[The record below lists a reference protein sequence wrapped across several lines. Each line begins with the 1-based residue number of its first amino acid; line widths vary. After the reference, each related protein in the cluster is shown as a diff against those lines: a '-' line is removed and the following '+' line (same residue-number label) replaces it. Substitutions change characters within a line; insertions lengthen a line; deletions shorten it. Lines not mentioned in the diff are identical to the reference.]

1 MQTLI
6 PMDDF
11 GVFVDKQ
18 DTVRV
23 DSRFVAQFFEKRHD
37 LVLRDIRNLDCSE
50 NFRLLNFEESTY
62 INEQGHKQPCYVM
75 TRDGFVFLAM
85 GYRGKRAAQF
95 KELYIH
101 RFNEMEAFIKTLVS
115 ARQEFPLLTEN
126 IRLLKDDPKPYHFQQ
141 RVRYAQPHRSRY
153 DCKAVPNPA
162 RHRKEDQH
170 PPVPDAGADRPA

>member
-50 NFRLLNFEESTY
+50 NFRLLNFEESRILCFLILCHDF
-62 INEQGHKQPCYVM
+62 IN
-75 TRDGFVFLAM
+75 
-85 GYRGKRAAQF
+85 
-95 KELYIH
+95 
-101 RFNEMEAFIKTLVS
+101 FI
-115 ARQEFPLLTEN
+115 R
-126 IRLLKDDPKPYHFQQ
+126 
-141 RVRYAQPHRSRY
+141 
-153 DCKAVPNPA
+153 
-162 RHRKEDQH
+162 
-170 PPVPDAGADRPA
+170 

>member
-75 TRDGFVFLAM
+75 TRDGFVFLWAIAAK
-85 GYRGKRAAQF
+85 GLRSSRNCISVASTKWKPSSKR
-95 KELYIH
+95 
-101 RFNEMEAFIKTLVS
+101 
-115 ARQEFPLLTEN
+115 
-126 IRLLKDDPKPYHFQQ
+126 
-141 RVRYAQPHRSRY
+141 
-153 DCKAVPNPA
+153 
-162 RHRKEDQH
+162 
-170 PPVPDAGADRPA
+170 